1 MKVTLLLLLF
11 LPHLFKFKSP
21 LTRTSAT
28 ARGHMNLLPLLI
40 SSGAH
45 LDHAYIV
52 TGNDKSKIIE
62 TCTALHL
69 AVTAGQLDA
78 VKLLVQSGSQAPTL
92 THVFVRLSVSV
103 PFC

>member
-1 MKVTLLLLLF
+1 MKVTLLLLLY
-11 LPHLFKFKSP
+11 LPYLFKFKLP

-45 LDHAYIV
+45 LDHVYIV
-52 TGNDKSKIIE
+52 NDKSKIIE

-78 VKLLVQSGSQAPTL
+78 VKLLVQSGSLAPTF
-92 THVFVRLSVSV
+92 THVCVRLSVSV
-103 PFC
+103 PSC